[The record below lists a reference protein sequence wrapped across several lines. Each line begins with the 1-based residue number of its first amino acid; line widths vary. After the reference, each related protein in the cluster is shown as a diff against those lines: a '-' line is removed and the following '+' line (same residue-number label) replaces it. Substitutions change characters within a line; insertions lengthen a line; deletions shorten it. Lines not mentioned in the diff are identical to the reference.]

1 MTYMP
6 VETSKVDHQAST
18 RAHAAADSICWA
30 VDWGQIH
37 VRANCMH
44 VFNDFFKY
52 FRSEQTTDKQI
63 CWTRL
68 GLKPLQQDDFDL
80 TST

>member
-1 MTYMP
+1 
-6 VETSKVDHQAST
+6 
-18 RAHAAADSICWA
+18 
-30 VDWGQIH
+30 
-37 VRANCMH
+37 MH